1 VIHGLVIKE
10 GDPLMVRSMGGVTQ
24 LIPAHRVDARE
35 RMSRSLMP
43 NPAALGLTA
52 QDVAD
57 VIAYLRT
64 R

>member
-1 VIHGLVIKE
+1 
-10 GDPLMVRSMGGVTQ
+10 
-24 LIPAHRVDARE
+24 
-35 RMSRSLMP
+35 MSRSLMP